1 MSEAVAEKQTA
12 LDVTGLPTTMLD
24 SHSALWWGNALLLAI
39 ETAMFGI
46 LIAIYFSV
54 LMQTEPFPPPRT
66 ERLPILYES
75 YPNLTLPVI
84 GLILLLVSLLPA
96 IMLDRAARRRQA
108 GMIKVLLP
116 VTLLLNLVAIVIRYY
131 EFDSLLF
138 KWEDNAYGSITWMIL
153 GMHMFHLIVL
163 ACEDIFLLIWTYAKG
178 VDDKHALDI
187 TVLGVYWYWVV
198 GLWLL
203 LFSVVY
209 LVPRFTL

>member
-1 MSEAVAEKQTA
+1 MSESRTARNTA
-12 LDVTGLPTTMLD
+12 LDVSKLPTTLLD
-24 SHSALWWGNALLLAI
+24 GHSALWWGNALLLAI

-54 LMQTEPFPPPRT
+54 MMQTEPFPPPRV
-66 ERLPILYES
+66 ERLPVLYQS
-75 YPNLTLPVI
+75 FPNLTLPII
-84 GLILLLVSLLPA
+84 GLAVILVSMIPA
-96 IMLDRAARRRQA
+96 IMLDKSARNKRV
-108 GMIKVLLP
+108 GMIKILLP
-116 VTLLLNLVAIVIRYY
+116 ITLTFNIVAIVVRYY

-163 ACEDIFLLIWTYAKG
+163 ACEDIFLLAWMYVKG
-178 VDDKHALDI
+178 VDDKHILDI

-198 GLWLL
+198 GVWLV
-203 LFSVVY
+203 LFGIVY

>member
-1 MSEAVAEKQTA
+1 MSESRVAKNTA
-12 LDVTGLPTTMLD
+12 LDVSKLPTTILD
-24 SHSALWWGNALLLAI
+24 AHSALWWGNALLLAI

-54 LMQTEPFPPPRT
+54 MMQTEPFPPPRV
-66 ERLPILYES
+66 ERLPVLYQS
-75 YPNLTLPVI
+75 FPNLTLPII
-84 GLILLLVSLLPA
+84 GLTVILLSLIPA
-96 IMLDRAARRRQA
+96 IMLDRSARNKQVS
-108 GMIKVLLP
+108 MIKVVLP
-116 VTLLLNLVAIVIRYY
+116 ITLTFNIVAIVIRYY

-163 ACEDIFLLIWTYAKG
+163 ACEDIFLLAWTYVKG
-178 VDDKHALDI
+178 VDDKHILDL

-198 GLWLL
+198 GVWLV
-203 LFSVVY
+203 LFGIVY